1 MQRKNTWVL
10 AVGVQS
16 QGCCHSQTKSC
27 FHRGLDWAE
36 AEPRAGRDGSSTSWF
51 QAAVEILLLLC
62 PMANLNSGSSCY
74 QTALFMSSSGS
85 FLKQF
90 AWTLSLLLRYEIHP
104 RLQTVH
110 FQTVIHR
117 QVILLVLV
125 PTVLRIIN
133 NFLSLLMVYTFSVC
147 MYAHLHNVIYV
158 YTYVYACMYL

>member
-1 MQRKNTWVL
+1 
-10 AVGVQS
+10 
-16 QGCCHSQTKSC
+16 
-27 FHRGLDWAE
+27 
-36 AEPRAGRDGSSTSWF
+36 
-51 QAAVEILLLLC
+51 
-62 PMANLNSGSSCY
+62 MANLNSGSSCY
-74 QTALFMSSSGS
+74 QTALFMNSSGS

-110 FQTVIHR
+110 LQTVIHR

>member
-1 MQRKNTWVL
+1 MEHKNTWVL

-36 AEPRAGRDGSSTSWF
+36 AEPRAGRDGSFTSWF

-62 PMANLNSGSSCY
+62 PVASLNSGSSCY
-74 QTALFMSSSGS
+74 QTALFMNSSGS

-90 AWTLSLLLRYEIHP
+90 AWTLSLLLRYEIYP

-117 QVILLVLV
+117 QVILLVPV
-125 PTVLRIIN
+125 PTLLRIIN